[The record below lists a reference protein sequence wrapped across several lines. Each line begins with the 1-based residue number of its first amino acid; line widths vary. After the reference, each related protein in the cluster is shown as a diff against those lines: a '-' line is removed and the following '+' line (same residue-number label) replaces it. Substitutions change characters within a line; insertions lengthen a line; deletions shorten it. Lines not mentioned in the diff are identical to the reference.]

1 MISKVPFLENYTNII
16 KCLAIKVPFLE
27 NYTNIIKCLAINK
40 THLNANRIRLTN
52 QVYA

>member
-1 MISKVPFLENYTNII
+1 MISKI
-16 KCLAIKVPFLE
+16 PFLE

-52 QVYA
+52 QVDA